1 MISRVQLWG
10 GLGGR
15 HMHDSVLVANEM
27 VDDSRRGNKASLIL
41 EVDFEKA
48 FDCVC

>member
-1 MISRVQLWG
+1 MWG

-48 FDCVC
+48 YDCVC